1 MEYIKLNNG
10 MEIPK
15 LGIGTFMLSPKEAE
29 ESVLTALENGYRHI
43 DTANAYMNERAVGRA
58 IKKSGVPRE
67 EITLVT
73 KLFPNTYKNADEQ
86 IDATL
91 ERLGVDYVDILLL
104 HQPYGKVEMAWKS
117 AEKAV
122 RDGKVKA
129 IGVCNFLAKDMDK
142 LLEYATIKP
151 VLIQNECHPYYSQK
165 DLRNRYRKEG
175 ISIEAWYPLGHGDAG
190 LMGEKVFEELS
201 TKYSKSKV
209 QIILRWHM
217 QSGNIA
223 IPGSKNPEHIKS
235 NMDIFDFTLTGEE
248 MDRIAGLDGRK
259 KFFNIP
265 RPIASLM
272 FTNVKMNY
280 DAQE

>member
-165 DLRNRYRKEG
+165 DLRDRYRKEG

-190 LMGEKVFEELS
+190 LMGEKVFEKLS
-201 TKYSKSKV
+201 EKYNKSKV